1 MSRNDKCEFCPNIF
15 NILTG
20 FALVCKAGS
29 PFEAVFYEMIFFVDH
44 DYHLKLPKGRTS
56 VKSSLP
62 VHELFLM

>member
-1 MSRNDKCEFCPNIF
+1 MINVRFV
-15 NILTG
+15 LT
-20 FALVCKAGS
+20 FLTFLQDLLLCVKQDHHLKL
-29 PFEAVFYEMIFFVDH
+29 FFYEMIFFVDH